1 MTLSHCENTLLSAE
15 SFSCSQIHIR
25 CSWWHN
31 IQVYDTTYHF
41 SGCWAALR
49 QLPSTGWA
57 QGEPLPAHTG
67 RSPRRPQ
74 QLTAKSRE
82 WAETCLW
89 GKCRKGGTQIL
100 SKLELS
106 FTERLPVERV
116 VCKHETKGSV
126 ITQAHTGGKQHCT
139 NTVNSVLLQNSWQFK
154 KSDWLQWI
162 A

>member
-1 MTLSHCENTLLSAE
+1 MTLSHRENTLLSAE

-31 IQVYDTTYHF
+31 IQVYDITYHF
-41 SGCWAALR
+41 SDCWAALR
-49 QLPSTGWA
+49 QLPSTCWA
-57 QGEPLPAHTG
+57 QGSRHTQG
-67 RSPRRPQ
+67 GLRGGHSSSQPR
-74 QLTAKSRE
+74 
-82 WAETCLW
+82 AENGQKPLW

-116 VCKHETKGSV
+116 VCKHETEGSV

-139 NTVNSVLLQNSWQFK
+139 NTINSVLLLQDAWQFK
-154 KSDWLQWI
+154 KSDWSQWI